1 MRGYILF
8 TFILL
13 ACIGLAWKLH
23 HVLLILYVSGL
34 FAVVLNPVVKR
45 IQKIRI
51 RGKHLGKGLATV
63 LLFAGIILALV
74 LFFWIG
80 FPPVIR
86 DFASFVSDLP
96 HRIPQLLGRLQR
108 LPFASK
114 VDMSKVAASAQNMV
128 GAAAAYVFDAL
139 PRWATHLLDLLTGVI
154 LCVYFILEGD
164 EVYQYFLSLWP
175 ADRRIRLANTL
186 QTAEE
191 RVSKW
196 LVGQLLLMAAVAVY
210 MLIVFGALHVRYF
223 VLLGILMGIT
233 NLIPV
238 AGNLITI
245 TMAILVAASDSWT
258 KALGVV
264 IAYFIYV
271 QLENAI
277 LTPRIMK
284 TSVDLMGITVLV
296 ALLCGTEIAGI
307 VGALVAVPTAAM
319 VVVFANEYLVQ
330 KDTAVAQE
338 VHN

>member
-1 MRGYILF
+1 M
-8 TFILL
+8 
-13 ACIGLAWKLH
+13 A
-23 HVLLILYVSGL
+23 
-34 FAVVLNPVVKR
+34 
-45 IQKIRI
+45 
-51 RGKHLGKGLATV
+51 
-63 LLFAGIILALV
+63 
-74 LFFWIG
+74 
-80 FPPVIR
+80 
-86 DFASFVSDLP
+86 
-96 HRIPQLLGRLQR
+96 
-108 LPFASK
+108 
-114 VDMSKVAASAQNMV
+114 KVAAEAQNIV
-128 GAAAAYVFDAL
+128 GAAAAYVFEGL
-139 PRWATHLLDLLTGVI
+139 PRWATHLFDVLTGVI

-175 ADRRIRLANTL
+175 TDRRTRLANTL

-196 LVGQLLLMAAVAVY
+196 LVGQLTLMAAVAVY

-245 TMAILVAASDSWT
+245 TIAILVAASDSWT
-258 KALGVV
+258 KALGVI

-271 QLENAI
+271 QLENAV

-330 KDTAVAQE
+330 HEDDPARISET
-338 VHN
+338 